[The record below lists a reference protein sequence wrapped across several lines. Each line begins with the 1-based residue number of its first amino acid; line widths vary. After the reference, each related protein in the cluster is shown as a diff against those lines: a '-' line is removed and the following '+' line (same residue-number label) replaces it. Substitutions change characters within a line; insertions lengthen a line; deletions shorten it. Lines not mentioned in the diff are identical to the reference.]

1 MKYMVATLARCVHDG
16 TDLVKM
22 TVLTAM
28 YLQLS
33 NADFYKLDH
42 KSTQSAVNVFLT
54 HSYQ

>member
-1 MKYMVATLARCVHDG
+1 MVATLARCVHDG